1 MSDNRITVF
10 SKPWNLPLA
19 EMAAAV
25 KKLGFDGVEL
35 PVRPGFAVTPENVER
50 DLPQAVR
57 ILGEHGLVIGSVAGP
72 TDEPTI
78 AACAAAGVPI
88 IRVLVKVP
96 EGGRYMA
103 TMHDAIREYETLL
116 PVLEGSGV
124 TIGIQNHCYREV
136 SSVMGIRY
144 LVEKF
149 PASAVGAVLD
159 VGHCGLAGEFADLA
173 VDILW
178 DHLCLVNLKNAVWRR
193 TNDETEPTP
202 EFGCFWTLG
211 KDGMASWEK
220 FISELKKRNY
230 TGDYCLTAEY
240 SAKVGEDLTGES
252 ETLIQMITED
262 LSHARSL
269 TAGEAWRFLGN
280 PSPSAGNPTVG
291 SSCDC

>member
-1 MSDNRITVF
+1 MTNNRITVF

-50 DLPQAVR
+50 DLPEAAH
-57 ILGEHGLVIGSVAGP
+57 ILADHGLVIGSVAGA

-88 IRVLVKVP
+88 IRTLVKVP
-96 EGGRYMA
+96 EGTGYMA
-103 TMHDAIREYETLL
+103 YMHDAIREYETLL
-116 PVLEGSGV
+116 PALENSGV

-159 VGHCGLAGEFADLA
+159 VGHCSLAGEFADLA

-178 DHLCLVNLKNAVWRR
+178 DHLCLVNLKNAVWKR
-193 TNDETEPTP
+193 TNDAKEKTP

-211 KDGMASWEK
+211 REGMADWKK
-220 FISELKKRNY
+220 FIAELQKRNY
-230 TGDYCLTAEY
+230 AGDFCLTAEY
-240 SAKVGEDLTGES
+240 SAKVGEDVTGES
-252 ETLIQMITED
+252 DTLIPMIADD
-262 LSHARSL
+262 LAYARSL
-269 TAGEAWRFLGN
+269 L
-280 PSPSAGNPTVG
+280 S
-291 SSCDC
+291 